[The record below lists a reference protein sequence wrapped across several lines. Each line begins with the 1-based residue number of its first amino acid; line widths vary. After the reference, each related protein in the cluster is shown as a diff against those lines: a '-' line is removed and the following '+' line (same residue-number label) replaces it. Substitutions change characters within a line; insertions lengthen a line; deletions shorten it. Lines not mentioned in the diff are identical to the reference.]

1 MRKVKSRLALLL
13 AVIMIAG
20 SLQLPVFAVR
30 RSRAG
35 IPSGASAE
43 AGVEDPGQVT
53 ETELLDLVPDSA
65 GTGGTEPQDP
75 VDTTW
80 TVIFDANGGTFPGG
94 ETQISLDVE
103 KGLAVQF
110 NSEPLTTADRY
121 FAGWKTQDGT
131 LINDAYSFVP
141 ENDITL
147 YAFWKDKKKV
157 ENISLNHHE
166 LTMSVG
172 KTAALS
178 ATVLP
183 EDAYDRSFTWKSGN
197 PGVAAVNNNGKVTA
211 AAKGTAV
218 IKAAANDGSGVFA
231 ECKITVRQPVTSL
244 TLNKTA
250 LTLNVGK
257 TSTLSATAGPSDADN
272 KTVKWTTSDSSVAT
286 VSSAGEVKG
295 VKRGTATITA
305 TAADGSGKKAT
316 CTVTVKQFVTSLKLN
331 KTALTLQKEKTS
343 KLTATVGPS
352 DANNKAVKWTTS
364 NSAVA
369 TVSSTGEVKGIKKG
383 TATITATA
391 ADGSGKKA
399 TCTVTVVNKIVTRVT
414 LNITILPLQPNKTS
428 KLTAT
433 VGPSDADSK
442 AVKWKSSNT
451 KVATVGSTGKVTA
464 IGKGT
469 ATITA
474 TAADGSGENATCK
487 VTVVTPKR
495 SVSSVT
501 LNKSSLT
508 LQVGK
513 TQILKV
519 TVKPT
524 NADIKDVIWTS
535 SDTKVA
541 TVDSKG
547 KVKAI
552 GKGTAT
558 ITATAADGSGKNA
571 ACKVTVLKK
580 IVTGVTI
587 KSKAKAVKVKQ
598 TLTLTAT
605 VKPTNADITGVTW
618 KSSNTKV
625 ATVDSNGKVRGI
637 KKGTVTITATA
648 KDGSG
653 KKATMKVTVK

>member
-30 RSRAG
+30 RSGAG

-244 TLNKTA
+244 TLNKTS
-250 LTLNVGK
+250 LTVNKGA
-257 TSTLSATAGPSDADN
+257 TSTLSATAGPSDANN

-316 CTVTVKQFVTSLKLN
+316 CSVTVKQPVTSVTLN
-331 KTALTLQKEKTS
+331 KTALTLNNGKTAT
-343 KLTATVGPS
+343 LTATVGPS
-352 DANNKAVKWTTS
+352 NANNKTVKWTTS

-369 TVSSTGEVKGIKKG
+369 TVSSTGVVKGLKRG

-399 TCTVTVVNKIVTRVT
+399 ACKVTVTKLVTSLT
-414 LNITILPLQPNKTS
+414 LNKTVLPLQPKKTE

-433 VGPSDADSK
+433 VSPSDADNK
-442 AVKWKSSNT
+442 TVKWTTSSSA
-451 KVATVGSTGKVTA
+451 VATVNSNGKVTA
-464 IGKGT
+464 KGKGT
-469 ATITA
+469 AIIKA
-474 TAADGSGENATCK
+474 TAADGSGENATCT
-487 VTVVTPKR
+487 VTVVTPKK

-501 LNKSSLT
+501 LKKTSLT
-508 LQVGK
+508 MQVGK
-513 TQILKV
+513 TEILKV

-524 NADIKDVIWTS
+524 NAVIKNVIWTS
-535 SDTKVA
+535 SNTKVA

-571 ACKVTVLKK
+571 ACKVTVVKK

-587 KSKAKAVKVKQ
+587 KCKANTVKVKK

-605 VKPTNADITGVTW
+605 VQPTNADIKDVTW

-625 ATVDSNGKVRGI
+625 ATVDSNGKVCGI

-653 KKATMKVTVK
+653 KKDTMKVTVK

>member
-30 RSRAG
+30 RSGAG

-244 TLNKTA
+244 TLNKTS
-250 LTLNVGK
+250 LTVNKGA
-257 TSTLSATAGPSDADN
+257 TSTLSATAGPSDANN

-316 CTVTVKQFVTSLKLN
+316 CSVTVKQPVTSLTLN
-331 KTALTLQKEKTS
+331 KTALTLNNGKTAT
-343 KLTATVGPS
+343 LTATVGPS
-352 DANNKAVKWTTS
+352 NANNKTVKWTTS

-369 TVSSTGEVKGIKKG
+369 TVSSTGVVKGLKRG

-399 TCTVTVVNKIVTRVT
+399 ACKVTVTKLVTSLT
-414 LNITILPLQPNKTS
+414 LNKTVLPLQPKKTE

-433 VGPSDADSK
+433 VSPSDADNK
-442 AVKWKSSNT
+442 TVKWTTSSSA
-451 KVATVGSTGKVTA
+451 VATVNSNGKVTA
-464 IGKGT
+464 KGKGT
-469 ATITA
+469 AIIKA
-474 TAADGSGENATCK
+474 TAADGSGENATCT
-487 VTVVTPKR
+487 VTVVTPKK

-501 LNKSSLT
+501 LKKTSLT
-508 LQVGK
+508 MQVGK
-513 TQILKV
+513 TEILKV

-524 NADIKDVIWTS
+524 NAVIKNVIWTS
-535 SDTKVA
+535 SNTKVA

-571 ACKVTVLKK
+571 ACKVTVVKK

-587 KSKAKAVKVKQ
+587 KCKANTVKVKK

-605 VKPTNADITGVTW
+605 VQPTNADIKDVTW

-625 ATVDSNGKVRGI
+625 ATVDSNGKVCGI

-653 KKATMKVTVK
+653 KKDTMKVTVK

>member
-30 RSRAG
+30 RSGAG

-244 TLNKTA
+244 TLNKTS
-250 LTLNVGK
+250 LTVNKGA
-257 TSTLSATAGPSDADN
+257 TSTLSATAGPSDANN

-316 CTVTVKQFVTSLKLN
+316 CSVTVKQLVTSLTLN
-331 KTALTLQKEKTS
+331 KTALTLNNGKTAT
-343 KLTATVGPS
+343 LTATVGPS
-352 DANNKAVKWTTS
+352 NANNKTVKWTTS

-369 TVSSTGEVKGIKKG
+369 TVSSTGVVKGLKRG

-399 TCTVTVVNKIVTRVT
+399 ACKVTVTKLVTSLT
-414 LNITILPLQPNKTS
+414 LNKTVLPLQPKKTE

-433 VGPSDADSK
+433 VSPSDADNK
-442 AVKWKSSNT
+442 TVKWTTSSSA
-451 KVATVGSTGKVTA
+451 VATVNSNGKVTA
-464 IGKGT
+464 KGKGT
-469 ATITA
+469 AIIKA
-474 TAADGSGENATCK
+474 TAADGSGENATCT
-487 VTVVTPKR
+487 VTVVTPKK

-501 LNKSSLT
+501 LKKTSLT
-508 LQVGK
+508 MQVGK
-513 TQILKV
+513 TEILKV
-519 TVKPT
+519 TVKPK
-524 NADIKDVIWTS
+524 NADIRNVIWTS
-535 SDTKVA
+535 SNTKVA

-571 ACKVTVLKK
+571 ACKVTVVKK

-587 KSKAKAVKVKQ
+587 KCKANTVKVKK

-605 VKPTNADITGVTW
+605 VKPTNADINGVTW

-625 ATVDSNGKVRGI
+625 ATVDSNGKVCGI

-653 KKATMKVTVK
+653 KKDTMKVTVK

>member
-30 RSRAG
+30 RSGAG

-244 TLNKTA
+244 TLNKTS
-250 LTLNVGK
+250 LTVNKGA
-257 TSTLSATAGPSDADN
+257 TSTLSATAGPSDANN

-316 CTVTVKQFVTSLKLN
+316 CSVTVKQPVTSLTLN
-331 KTALTLQKEKTS
+331 KTALTLNNGKTAT
-343 KLTATVGPS
+343 LTATVGPS
-352 DANNKAVKWTTS
+352 NANNKTVKWTTS

-369 TVSSTGEVKGIKKG
+369 TVSSTGVVKGLKRG

-399 TCTVTVVNKIVTRVT
+399 ACKVTVTKLVTSLT
-414 LNITILPLQPNKTS
+414 LNKTVLPLQPKKTE

-433 VGPSDADSK
+433 VSPSDADNK
-442 AVKWKSSNT
+442 TVKWTTSNSA
-451 KVATVGSTGKVTA
+451 VATVNSNGKVTA
-464 IGKGT
+464 KGKGT
-469 ATITA
+469 AIIKA
-474 TAADGSGENATCK
+474 TAADGSGENATCT
-487 VTVVTPKR
+487 VTVVTPKK

-501 LNKSSLT
+501 LNKRSLT
-508 LQVGK
+508 MQVGK
-513 TQILKV
+513 TQTLSV

-524 NADIKDVIWTS
+524 NADIRNVIWTS
-535 SDTKVA
+535 SNTKVA

-571 ACKVTVLKK
+571 ACKVTVVKK

-587 KSKAKAVKVKQ
+587 TGKANTVNVKK
-598 TLTLTAT
+598 TLTLRAT
-605 VKPTNADITGVTW
+605 VKPTNADINGVTW

-625 ATVDSNGKVRGI
+625 ATVDSNGKVCGI

-653 KKATMKVTVK
+653 KKDTMKVTVK

>member
-30 RSRAG
+30 RSGAG

-244 TLNKTA
+244 TLNKTS
-250 LTLNVGK
+250 LTVNKGA
-257 TSTLSATAGPSDADN
+257 TSTLSATAGPSDANN

-286 VSSAGEVKG
+286 VSSTGVVKG
-295 VKRGTATITA
+295 LKRGTATITA
-305 TAADGSGKKAT
+305 TAADGSGKKAA
-316 CTVTVKQFVTSLKLN
+316 CKVTVTKLVTSLTLN
-331 KTALTLQKEKTS
+331 KTVLPLQPKKTET
-343 KLTATVGPS
+343 LTATVSPS
-352 DANNKAVKWTTS
+352 DADNKTVKWTTS

-369 TVSSTGEVKGIKKG
+369 TV
-383 TATITATA
+383 
-391 ADGSGKKA
+391 
-399 TCTVTVVNKIVTRVT
+399 N
-414 LNITILPLQPNKTS
+414 
-428 KLTAT
+428 
-433 VGPSDADSK
+433 
-442 AVKWKSSNT
+442 SN
-451 KVATVGSTGKVTA
+451 GKVTA
-464 IGKGT
+464 KGKGT
-469 ATITA
+469 AIIKA
-474 TAADGSGENATCK
+474 TAADGSGENATCT
-487 VTVVTPKR
+487 VTVVTPKK

-501 LNKSSLT
+501 LNKRSLT
-508 LQVGK
+508 MQVGK
-513 TQILKV
+513 TQTLSV

-524 NADIKDVIWTS
+524 NADIRNVIWTS
-535 SDTKVA
+535 SNTKVA

-571 ACKVTVLKK
+571 ACKVTVVKK

-587 KSKAKAVKVKQ
+587 KCKANTVKVKK

-605 VKPTNADITGVTW
+605 VQPTNADIKDVTW

-625 ATVDSNGKVRGI
+625 ATVDSNGKVCGI

>member
-30 RSRAG
+30 RSGAG

-244 TLNKTA
+244 TLNKTS
-250 LTLNVGK
+250 LTVNKGA
-257 TSTLSATAGPSDADN
+257 TSTLSATAGPSDANN

-316 CTVTVKQFVTSLKLN
+316 CSVTVKQPVTSLTLN
-331 KTALTLQKEKTS
+331 KTALTLNNGKTAT
-343 KLTATVGPS
+343 LTATVGPS
-352 DANNKAVKWTTS
+352 NANNKTVKWTTS

-369 TVSSTGEVKGIKKG
+369 TVSSTGVVKGLKRG

-399 TCTVTVVNKIVTRVT
+399 ACKVTVTKLVTSLT
-414 LNITILPLQPNKTS
+414 LNKTVLPLQPKKTE

-433 VGPSDADSK
+433 VSPSDADNK
-442 AVKWKSSNT
+442 TVKWTTSNSA
-451 KVATVGSTGKVTA
+451 VATVNSNGKVTA
-464 IGKGT
+464 KGKGT
-469 ATITA
+469 AIIKA
-474 TAADGSGENATCK
+474 TAADGSGENATCT
-487 VTVVTPKR
+487 VTVVTPKK

-501 LNKSSLT
+501 LKKTSLT
-508 LQVGK
+508 MQVGK
-513 TQILKV
+513 TQTLSV

-524 NADIKDVIWTS
+524 NADIRNVIWTS
-535 SDTKVA
+535 SNTKVA

-571 ACKVTVLKK
+571 ACKVTVVKK

-587 KSKAKAVKVKQ
+587 KCKANTVKVKK

-605 VKPTNADITGVTW
+605 VKPTNADIKDVTW

-625 ATVDSNGKVRGI
+625 ATVDSNGKVCGI

-653 KKATMKVTVK
+653 KKDTMKVTVK

>member
-30 RSRAG
+30 RSGAG

-244 TLNKTA
+244 TLNKTS
-250 LTLNVGK
+250 LTVNKGA
-257 TSTLSATAGPSDADN
+257 TSTLSATAGPSDANN

-316 CTVTVKQFVTSLKLN
+316 CSVTVKQPVTSLTLN
-331 KTALTLQKEKTS
+331 KTALTLNNGKTAT
-343 KLTATVGPS
+343 LTATVGPS
-352 DANNKAVKWTTS
+352 NANNKTVKWTTS

-369 TVSSTGEVKGIKKG
+369 TVSSTGVVKGLKRG

-399 TCTVTVVNKIVTRVT
+399 ACKVTVTKLVTSLT
-414 LNITILPLQPNKTS
+414 LNKTVLPLQPKKTE

-433 VGPSDADSK
+433 VSPSDADNK
-442 AVKWKSSNT
+442 TVKWTTSNSA
-451 KVATVGSTGKVTA
+451 VATVNSNGKVTA
-464 IGKGT
+464 KGKGT
-469 ATITA
+469 AIIKA
-474 TAADGSGENATCK
+474 TAADGSGENATCT
-487 VTVVTPKR
+487 VTVVTPKK

-501 LNKSSLT
+501 LKKTSLT
-508 LQVGK
+508 MQVGK
-513 TQILKV
+513 TQTLSV

-524 NADIKDVIWTS
+524 NADIRNVIWTS
-535 SDTKVA
+535 SNTKVA

-571 ACKVTVLKK
+571 ACKVTVVKK

-587 KSKAKAVKVKQ
+587 KCKANTVKVKK

-605 VKPTNADITGVTW
+605 VQPTNADIKDVTW

-625 ATVDSNGKVRGI
+625 ATVDSNGKVCGI

>member
-30 RSRAG
+30 RSGAG

-244 TLNKTA
+244 TLNKTS
-250 LTLNVGK
+250 LTVNKGA
-257 TSTLSATAGPSDADN
+257 TSTLSATAGPSDANN

-316 CTVTVKQFVTSLKLN
+316 CSVTVKQPVTSLTLN
-331 KTALTLQKEKTS
+331 KTALTLNNGKTAT
-343 KLTATVGPS
+343 LTATVGPS
-352 DANNKAVKWTTS
+352 NANNKTVKWTTS

-369 TVSSTGEVKGIKKG
+369 TVSSTGVVKGLKRG

-399 TCTVTVVNKIVTRVT
+399 ACTVTVTKLVTSLT
-414 LNITILPLQPNKTS
+414 LNKTVLPLQPKKTE

-433 VGPSDADSK
+433 VSPSDADNK
-442 AVKWKSSNT
+442 TVKWTTSNSA
-451 KVATVGSTGKVTA
+451 VATVNSNGKVTA
-464 IGKGT
+464 KGKGT
-469 ATITA
+469 AIIKA
-474 TAADGSGENATCK
+474 TAADGSGENATCT
-487 VTVVTPKR
+487 VTVVTPKK

-501 LNKSSLT
+501 LNKRSLT
-508 LQVGK
+508 MQVGK
-513 TQILKV
+513 TQTLSV

-524 NADIKDVIWTS
+524 NADIRNVIWTS
-535 SDTKVA
+535 SNTKVA

-571 ACKVTVLKK
+571 ACKVTVVKK

-587 KSKAKAVKVKQ
+587 KCKANTVKVKK

-605 VKPTNADITGVTW
+605 VKPTNADINGVTW

>member
-30 RSRAG
+30 RSGAG

-244 TLNKTA
+244 TLNKTS
-250 LTLNVGK
+250 LTVNKGA
-257 TSTLSATAGPSDADN
+257 TSTLSATAGPSDANN

-316 CTVTVKQFVTSLKLN
+316 CSVTVKQPVTSLTLN
-331 KTALTLQKEKTS
+331 KTALTLNNGKTAT
-343 KLTATVGPS
+343 LTATVGPS
-352 DANNKAVKWTTS
+352 NANNKTVKWTTS

-369 TVSSTGEVKGIKKG
+369 TVSSTGVVKGLKRG

-399 TCTVTVVNKIVTRVT
+399 ACKVTVTKLVTSLT
-414 LNITILPLQPNKTS
+414 LNKTVLPLQPKKTE

-433 VGPSDADSK
+433 VSPSDADNK
-442 AVKWKSSNT
+442 TVKWTTSNSA
-451 KVATVGSTGKVTA
+451 VATVNSNGKVTA
-464 IGKGT
+464 KGKGT
-469 ATITA
+469 AIIKA
-474 TAADGSGENATCK
+474 TAADGSGENATCT
-487 VTVVTPKR
+487 VTVVTPKK

-501 LNKSSLT
+501 LKKTSLT
-508 LQVGK
+508 MQVGK
-513 TQILKV
+513 TEILKV

-524 NADIKDVIWTS
+524 NAVIKNVVWTS
-535 SDTKVA
+535 SNTKVA

-571 ACKVTVLKK
+571 ACKVTVVKK

-587 KSKAKAVKVKQ
+587 KCKANTVKVKK

-605 VKPTNADITGVTW
+605 VQPTNADIKDVTW

-625 ATVDSNGKVRGI
+625 ATVDSNGKVCGI

-653 KKATMKVTVK
+653 KKDTMKVTVK

>member
-30 RSRAG
+30 RSGAG

-183 EDAYDRSFTWKSGN
+183 EDAYDRSFTWKSSN

-244 TLNKTA
+244 TLNKTS
-250 LTLNVGK
+250 LTVNKGA
-257 TSTLSATAGPSDADN
+257 TSTLSATAGPSDANN

-316 CTVTVKQFVTSLKLN
+316 CSVTVKQPVTSLTLN
-331 KTALTLQKEKTS
+331 KTALTLNNGKTAT
-343 KLTATVGPS
+343 LTATVGPS
-352 DANNKAVKWTTS
+352 NANNKTVKWTTS

-369 TVSSTGEVKGIKKG
+369 TVSSTGVVKGLKRG

-399 TCTVTVVNKIVTRVT
+399 ACKVTVTKLVTSLT
-414 LNITILPLQPNKTS
+414 LNKTVLPLQPKKTE

-433 VGPSDADSK
+433 VSPSDADNK
-442 AVKWKSSNT
+442 TVKWTTSNSA
-451 KVATVGSTGKVTA
+451 VATVNSNGKVTA
-464 IGKGT
+464 KGKGT
-469 ATITA
+469 AIIKA
-474 TAADGSGENATCK
+474 TAADGSGENATCT
-487 VTVVTPKR
+487 VTVVTPKK

-501 LNKSSLT
+501 LKKTSLT
-508 LQVGK
+508 MQVGK
-513 TQILKV
+513 TQTLSV

-524 NADIKDVIWTS
+524 NADIRNVIWTS
-535 SDTKVA
+535 SNTKVA

-571 ACKVTVLKK
+571 ACKVTVVKK

-587 KSKAKAVKVKQ
+587 KCKANTIKKKK

-605 VKPTNADITGVTW
+605 VQPTNADIKDVTW

-625 ATVDSNGKVRGI
+625 ATVDSNGKVCGI

-653 KKATMKVTVK
+653 KKDTMKVTVK

>member
-30 RSRAG
+30 RSGAG

-244 TLNKTA
+244 TLNKTS
-250 LTLNVGK
+250 LTVNKGA
-257 TSTLSATAGPSDADN
+257 TSTLSATAGPSDANN

-316 CTVTVKQFVTSLKLN
+316 CSVTVKQPVTSVTLN
-331 KTALTLQKEKTS
+331 KTALTLNNGKTAT
-343 KLTATVGPS
+343 LTATVGPS
-352 DANNKAVKWTTS
+352 NANNKTVKWTTS

-369 TVSSTGEVKGIKKG
+369 TVSSTGVVKGIKRG
-383 TATITATA
+383 TVTITATA

-399 TCTVTVVNKIVTRVT
+399 ACTVTVTKLVTSLT
-414 LNITILPLQPNKTS
+414 LNKTVLPLQPKKTE

-433 VGPSDADSK
+433 VSPSDADNK
-442 AVKWKSSNT
+442 TVKWTTSNSA
-451 KVATVGSTGKVTA
+451 VATVNSNGKVTA
-464 IGKGT
+464 KGKGT
-469 ATITA
+469 AIIKA

-501 LNKSSLT
+501 LNKRSLT
-508 LQVGK
+508 MQVGK
-513 TQILKV
+513 TQTLSV

-524 NADIKDVIWTS
+524 NADIRNVIWTS
-535 SDTKVA
+535 SNTKVA

-571 ACKVTVLKK
+571 ACKVTVVKK

-587 KSKAKAVKVKQ
+587 KCKANTVKVKK

-605 VKPTNADITGVTW
+605 VRPTNADINGVTW

-625 ATVDSNGKVRGI
+625 ATVDSNGKVCGI

-653 KKATMKVTVK
+653 KKDTMKVTVK

>member
-30 RSRAG
+30 RSGAG

-244 TLNKTA
+244 TLNKTS
-250 LTLNVGK
+250 LTVNKGA
-257 TSTLSATAGPSDADN
+257 TSTLSATAGPSDANN

-316 CTVTVKQFVTSLKLN
+316 CSVTVKQPVTSLTLN
-331 KTALTLQKEKTS
+331 KTALTLNNGKTAT
-343 KLTATVGPS
+343 LTATVGPS
-352 DANNKAVKWTTS
+352 NEMDDKQQCSCDRLLNRCGQRPQERYSDDHSHRCGRKRKESCLQSDCHKAGDKPDAEQNGFAA
-364 NSAVA
+364 SAQEDRE
-369 TVSSTGEVKGIKKG
+369 T
-383 TATITATA
+383 
-391 ADGSGKKA
+391 
-399 TCTVTVVNKIVTRVT
+399 
-414 LNITILPLQPNKTS
+414 
-428 KLTAT
+428 
-433 VGPSDADSK
+433 DSHRQ
-442 AVKWKSSNT
+442 SFRRRQQ
-451 KVATVGSTGKVTA
+451 
-464 IGKGT
+464 
-469 ATITA
+469 
-474 TAADGSGENATCK
+474 DCEM
-487 VTVVTPKR
+487 
-495 SVSSVT
+495 
-501 LNKSSLT
+501 
-508 LQVGK
+508 
-513 TQILKV
+513 
-519 TVKPT
+519 
-524 NADIKDVIWTS
+524 DD
-535 SDTKVA
+535 
-541 TVDSKG
+541 
-547 KVKAI
+547 
-552 GKGTAT
+552 
-558 ITATAADGSGKNA
+558 
-571 ACKVTVLKK
+571 
-580 IVTGVTI
+580 
-587 KSKAKAVKVKQ
+587 KQ
-598 TLTLTAT
+598 QRCR
-605 VKPTNADITGVTW
+605 N
-618 KSSNTKV
+618 
-625 ATVDSNGKVRGI
+625 RQF
-637 KKGTVTITATA
+637 
-648 KDGSG
+648 
-653 KKATMKVTVK
+653 

>member
-30 RSRAG
+30 RSGAG

-244 TLNKTA
+244 TLNKTS
-250 LTLNVGK
+250 LTVNRG
-257 TSTLSATAGPSDADN
+257 ATATLTATVGPSNADN
-272 KTVKWTTSDSSVAT
+272 KKVKWTTSDSSVAT

-316 CTVTVKQFVTSLKLN
+316 CSVTVKQPVTSVTLN
-331 KTALTLQKEKTS
+331 KTALTLNNGKTAT
-343 KLTATVGPS
+343 LTATVGPS
-352 DANNKAVKWTTS
+352 NANNKTVKWTTS

-369 TVSSTGEVKGIKKG
+369 TVSSTGVVKGLKRG

-399 TCTVTVVNKIVTRVT
+399 ACKVTVTKLVTSLT
-414 LNITILPLQPNKTS
+414 LNKTVLPLQPKKTE

-433 VGPSDADSK
+433 VSPSDADNK
-442 AVKWKSSNT
+442 TVKWTTSNSA
-451 KVATVGSTGKVTA
+451 VATVNSNGKVTA
-464 IGKGT
+464 KGKGT
-469 ATITA
+469 AIIKA
-474 TAADGSGENATCK
+474 TAADGSGENATCT
-487 VTVVTPKR
+487 VTVVTPKK

-501 LNKSSLT
+501 LKKTSLT
-508 LQVGK
+508 MQVGK
-513 TQILKV
+513 TQTLSV

-524 NADIKDVIWTS
+524 NADIRNVIWTS
-535 SDTKVA
+535 SNTKVA

-571 ACKVTVLKK
+571 ACKVTVVKK

-587 KSKAKAVKVKQ
+587 KCKANTVKVKK

-605 VKPTNADITGVTW
+605 VQPTNADIKDVTW

-625 ATVDSNGKVRGI
+625 ATVDSNGKVCGI

-653 KKATMKVTVK
+653 KKDTMKVTVK

>member
-30 RSRAG
+30 RSGAG

-244 TLNKTA
+244 TLNKTS
-250 LTLNVGK
+250 LTVNKGA
-257 TSTLSATAGPSDADN
+257 TSTLSATAGPSDANN

-316 CTVTVKQFVTSLKLN
+316 CSVTVKQPVTSLTLN
-331 KTALTLQKEKTS
+331 KTALTLNNGKTAT
-343 KLTATVGPS
+343 LTATVGPS
-352 DANNKAVKWTTS
+352 NANNKTVKWTTS

-369 TVSSTGEVKGIKKG
+369 TVSSTGVVKGLKRG

-399 TCTVTVVNKIVTRVT
+399 ACKVTVTKLVTSLT
-414 LNITILPLQPNKTS
+414 LNKTVLPLQPKKTE

-433 VGPSDADSK
+433 VSPSDADNK
-442 AVKWKSSNT
+442 TVKWTTSNSA
-451 KVATVGSTGKVTA
+451 VATVNSNGKVTA
-464 IGKGT
+464 KGKGT
-469 ATITA
+469 AIIKA
-474 TAADGSGENATCK
+474 TAADGSGKNAACT
-487 VTVVTPKR
+487 VTVVTPKK

-501 LNKSSLT
+501 LNKRSLT
-508 LQVGK
+508 MQVGK
-513 TQILKV
+513 TQTLSV

-524 NADIKDVIWTS
+524 NADIRNVIWTS
-535 SDTKVA
+535 SNTKVA
-541 TVDSKG
+541 TVDSHG
-547 KVKAI
+547 KVRGIK
-552 GKGTAT
+552 KGTVT

-571 ACKVTVLKK
+571 ACKVTVVKK

-587 KSKAKAVKVKQ
+587 KCKANTVKVKK

-605 VKPTNADITGVTW
+605 VQPTNADIKDVTW

-625 ATVDSNGKVRGI
+625 ATVDSNGKVCGI

-653 KKATMKVTVK
+653 KKDTMKVTVK

>member
-30 RSRAG
+30 RSGAG

-141 ENDITL
+141 ENNITL

-231 ECKITVRQPVTSL
+231 ECKITVKQPVTSL

-257 TSTLSATAGPSDADN
+257 TSTLSATAGPSDANN

-316 CTVTVKQFVTSLKLN
+316 CSVTVKQPVTSLTLN
-331 KTALTLQKEKTS
+331 KTALTLNNGKTAT
-343 KLTATVGPS
+343 LTATVGPS
-352 DANNKAVKWTTS
+352 NANNKTVKWTTS

-369 TVSSTGEVKGIKKG
+369 TVSSTGVVKGLKRG

-399 TCTVTVVNKIVTRVT
+399 ACKVTVTKLVTSLT
-414 LNITILPLQPNKTS
+414 LNKTVLPLQPKKTE

-433 VGPSDADSK
+433 VSPSDADNK
-442 AVKWKSSNT
+442 TVKWTTSNSA
-451 KVATVGSTGKVTA
+451 VATVNSNGKVTA
-464 IGKGT
+464 KGKGT
-469 ATITA
+469 AIIKA
-474 TAADGSGENATCK
+474 TAADGSGENATCT
-487 VTVVTPKR
+487 VTVVTPKK

-501 LNKSSLT
+501 LKKTSLT
-508 LQVGK
+508 MQVGK
-513 TQILKV
+513 TQTLSV

-524 NADIKDVIWTS
+524 NADIRNVIWTS
-535 SDTKVA
+535 SNTKVA

-571 ACKVTVLKK
+571 ACKVTVVKK

-587 KSKAKAVKVKQ
+587 KCKANTVKVKK

-605 VKPTNADITGVTW
+605 VQPTNADIKDVTW

-625 ATVDSNGKVRGI
+625 ATVDSNGKVCGI

-653 KKATMKVTVK
+653 KKDTMKVTVK

>member
-30 RSRAG
+30 RSGAG

-244 TLNKTA
+244 TLKMDDQRQFSCDR
-250 LTLNVGK
+250 L
-257 TSTLSATAGPSDADN
+257 LSGRGQGCQERYGDDHGHSRGREWKESHLQCDRQAAGDKPDA
-272 KTVKWTTSDSSVAT
+272 
-286 VSSAGEVKG
+286 EQ
-295 VKRGTATITA
+295 
-305 TAADGSGKKAT
+305 DG
-316 CTVTVKQFVTSLKLN
+316 F
-331 KTALTLQKEKTS
+331 
-343 KLTATVGPS
+343 
-352 DANNKAVKWTTS
+352 DA
-364 NSAVA
+364 
-369 TVSSTGEVKGIKKG
+369 
-383 TATITATA
+383 
-391 ADGSGKKA
+391 
-399 TCTVTVVNKIVTRVT
+399 
-414 LNITILPLQPNKTS
+414 Q
-428 KLTAT
+428 
-433 VGPSDADSK
+433 
-442 AVKWKSSNT
+442 
-451 KVATVGSTGKVTA
+451 
-464 IGKGT
+464 
-469 ATITA
+469 
-474 TAADGSGENATCK
+474 
-487 VTVVTPKR
+487 
-495 SVSSVT
+495 
-501 LNKSSLT
+501 
-508 LQVGK
+508 
-513 TQILKV
+513 
-519 TVKPT
+519 
-524 NADIKDVIWTS
+524 
-535 SDTKVA
+535 
-541 TVDSKG
+541 
-547 KVKAI
+547 
-552 GKGTAT
+552 
-558 ITATAADGSGKNA
+558 
-571 ACKVTVLKK
+571 
-580 IVTGVTI
+580 
-587 KSKAKAVKVKQ
+587 
-598 TLTLTAT
+598 
-605 VKPTNADITGVTW
+605 
-618 KSSNTKV
+618 
-625 ATVDSNGKVRGI
+625 
-637 KKGTVTITATA
+637 
-648 KDGSG
+648 
-653 KKATMKVTVK
+653 

>member
-30 RSRAG
+30 RSGAG

-244 TLNKTA
+244 TLNKTS
-250 LTLNVGK
+250 LTVNKGA
-257 TSTLSATAGPSDADN
+257 TSTLSATAGPSDANN

-316 CTVTVKQFVTSLKLN
+316 CSVTVKQPVTSLTLN
-331 KTALTLQKEKTS
+331 KTALTLNNGKTAT
-343 KLTATVGPS
+343 LTATVGPS
-352 DANNKAVKWTTS
+352 NANNKTVKWTTS

-369 TVSSTGEVKGIKKG
+369 TVSSTGVVKGLKRG

-399 TCTVTVVNKIVTRVT
+399 ACKVTVTKLVTSLT
-414 LNITILPLQPNKTS
+414 LNKTVLPLQPKKTE

-433 VGPSDADSK
+433 VSPSDADNK
-442 AVKWKSSNT
+442 TVKWTTSNSA
-451 KVATVGSTGKVTA
+451 VATVNSNGKVTA
-464 IGKGT
+464 KGKGT
-469 ATITA
+469 AIIKA
-474 TAADGSGENATCK
+474 TAADGSGENATCT
-487 VTVVTPKR
+487 VTVVTPKK

-501 LNKSSLT
+501 LKKTSLT
-508 LQVGK
+508 MQVGK
-513 TQILKV
+513 TQTLSV

-524 NADIKDVIWTS
+524 NADIRNVIWTS
-535 SDTKVA
+535 SNTKVA

-571 ACKVTVLKK
+571 ACKVTVVKK

-587 KSKAKAVKVKQ
+587 KCKANTVKVKK

-605 VKPTNADITGVTW
+605 VKPTNADINGVTW

-625 ATVDSNGKVRGI
+625 ATVDSNGKVCGI

-653 KKATMKVTVK
+653 KKDTMKVTVK

>member
-30 RSRAG
+30 RSGAG

-244 TLNKTA
+244 TLNKTS
-250 LTLNVGK
+250 LTVNKGA
-257 TSTLSATAGPSDADN
+257 TSTLSATAGPSDANN

-316 CTVTVKQFVTSLKLN
+316 CSVTVKQPVTSLTLN
-331 KTALTLQKEKTS
+331 KTALTLNNGKTAT
-343 KLTATVGPS
+343 LTATVGPS
-352 DANNKAVKWTTS
+352 NANNKTVKWTTS

-369 TVSSTGEVKGIKKG
+369 TVSSTGVVKGLKRG

-399 TCTVTVVNKIVTRVT
+399 ACKVTVTKLVTSLT
-414 LNITILPLQPNKTS
+414 LNKTVLPLQPKKTE

-433 VGPSDADSK
+433 VSPSDADNK
-442 AVKWKSSNT
+442 TVKWTTSNSA
-451 KVATVGSTGKVTA
+451 VATVNSNGKVTA
-464 IGKGT
+464 KGKGT
-469 ATITA
+469 AIIKA
-474 TAADGSGENATCK
+474 TAADGSGENATCT
-487 VTVVTPKR
+487 VTVVTPKK

-501 LNKSSLT
+501 LKKTSLT
-508 LQVGK
+508 MQVGK
-513 TQILKV
+513 TEILKV

-524 NADIKDVIWTS
+524 NADIRNVIWTS
-535 SDTKVA
+535 SNTKVA

-571 ACKVTVLKK
+571 ACKVTVVKK

-587 KSKAKAVKVKQ
+587 KCKANTVKVKK

-605 VKPTNADITGVTW
+605 VQPTNADIKDVTW

-625 ATVDSNGKVRGI
+625 ATVDSNGKVCGI

-653 KKATMKVTVK
+653 KKDTMKVTVK

>member
-30 RSRAG
+30 RSGAG

-244 TLNKTA
+244 TLNKTS
-250 LTLNVGK
+250 LTVNKGA
-257 TSTLSATAGPSDADN
+257 TSTLSATAGPSDANN

-316 CTVTVKQFVTSLKLN
+316 CSVTVKQPVTSLTMN
-331 KTALTLQKEKTS
+331 KTALTLNNGKTAT
-343 KLTATVGPS
+343 LTATVGPS
-352 DANNKAVKWTTS
+352 NANNKTVKWTTS

-369 TVSSTGEVKGIKKG
+369 TVSSTGVVKGIKRG

-399 TCTVTVVNKIVTRVT
+399 ACKVTVTKLVTSLT
-414 LNITILPLQPNKTS
+414 LNKTVLPLQPKKTE

-433 VGPSDADSK
+433 VSPSDADNK
-442 AVKWKSSNT
+442 TVKWTTSNSA
-451 KVATVGSTGKVTA
+451 VATVNSNGKVTA
-464 IGKGT
+464 KGKGT
-469 ATITA
+469 AIIKA
-474 TAADGSGENATCK
+474 TAADGSGENATCT
-487 VTVVTPKR
+487 VTVVTPKK

-501 LNKSSLT
+501 LKKTSLT
-508 LQVGK
+508 MQVGK
-513 TQILKV
+513 TEILKV

-524 NADIKDVIWTS
+524 NADIRNVIWTS
-535 SDTKVA
+535 SNTKVA

-571 ACKVTVLKK
+571 ACKVTVVKK

-587 KSKAKAVKVKQ
+587 KCKANTVKVKK

-605 VKPTNADITGVTW
+605 VQPTNADIKDVTW

-653 KKATMKVTVK
+653 KKDTMKVTVK

>member
-30 RSRAG
+30 RSGAG

-244 TLNKTA
+244 TLNKTS
-250 LTLNVGK
+250 LTVNKGA
-257 TSTLSATAGPSDADN
+257 TSTLSATAGPSDANN

-316 CTVTVKQFVTSLKLN
+316 CSVTVKQPVTSLTLN
-331 KTALTLQKEKTS
+331 KTALTLNNGKTAT
-343 KLTATVGPS
+343 LTATVGPS
-352 DANNKAVKWTTS
+352 NANNKTVKWTTS

-369 TVSSTGEVKGIKKG
+369 TVSSTGVVKGIKRG
-383 TATITATA
+383 TVTITATA

-399 TCTVTVVNKIVTRVT
+399 ACKVTVTKLVTSLT
-414 LNITILPLQPNKTS
+414 LNKTVLPLQPKKTE

-433 VGPSDADSK
+433 VSPSDADNK
-442 AVKWKSSNT
+442 TVKWTTSNSA
-451 KVATVGSTGKVTA
+451 VATVNSNGKVTA
-464 IGKGT
+464 KGKGT
-469 ATITA
+469 AIIKA
-474 TAADGSGENATCK
+474 TAADGSGENATCT
-487 VTVVTPKR
+487 VTVVTPKK

-501 LNKSSLT
+501 LNKRSLT
-508 LQVGK
+508 MQVGK
-513 TQILKV
+513 TQTLSV

-524 NADIKDVIWTS
+524 NADIRNVIWTS
-535 SDTKVA
+535 SNTKVA

-571 ACKVTVLKK
+571 ACKVTVVKK

-587 KSKAKAVKVKQ
+587 KCKANTVKVKK

-605 VKPTNADITGVTW
+605 VKPTNADINGVTW

-625 ATVDSNGKVRGI
+625 ATVDSNGKVCGI

>member
-30 RSRAG
+30 RSGAG

-244 TLNKTA
+244 TLNKTS
-250 LTLNVGK
+250 LTVNKGA
-257 TSTLSATAGPSDADN
+257 TSTLSATAGPSDANN

-316 CTVTVKQFVTSLKLN
+316 CSVTVKQPVTSLTLN
-331 KTALTLQKEKTS
+331 KTALTLNNGKTAT
-343 KLTATVGPS
+343 LTATVGPS
-352 DANNKAVKWTTS
+352 NANNKTVKWTTS

-369 TVSSTGEVKGIKKG
+369 TVSSTGVVKGLKRG

-399 TCTVTVVNKIVTRVT
+399 ACKVTVTKLVTSLT
-414 LNITILPLQPNKTS
+414 LNKTVLPLQPKKTE

-433 VGPSDADSK
+433 VSPSDADNK
-442 AVKWKSSNT
+442 TVKWTTSNSA
-451 KVATVGSTGKVTA
+451 VATVNSNGKVTA
-464 IGKGT
+464 KGKGT
-469 ATITA
+469 AIIKA
-474 TAADGSGENATCK
+474 TAADGSGENATCT
-487 VTVVTPKR
+487 VTVVTPKK

-501 LNKSSLT
+501 LNKRSLT
-508 LQVGK
+508 MQVGK
-513 TQILKV
+513 TQTLSV

-524 NADIKDVIWTS
+524 NADIRNVIWTS
-535 SDTKVA
+535 SNTKVA

-571 ACKVTVLKK
+571 ACKVTVVKK

-587 KSKAKAVKVKQ
+587 KCKANTVKVKK

-605 VKPTNADITGVTW
+605 VKPTNADIRDVTW
-618 KSSNTKV
+618 TSSNTKV
-625 ATVDSNGKVRGI
+625 ATVDSNGKVCGI

-653 KKATMKVTVK
+653 KKDTMKVTVK

>member
-30 RSRAG
+30 RSGAG

-80 TVIFDANGGTFPGG
+80 TVIFDANGGTLPGG

-244 TLNKTA
+244 TLNKTS
-250 LTLNVGK
+250 LTVNKGA
-257 TSTLSATAGPSDADN
+257 TSTLSATAGPSDANN

-316 CTVTVKQFVTSLKLN
+316 CSVTVKQPVTSLTLN
-331 KTALTLQKEKTS
+331 KTALTLNNGKTAT
-343 KLTATVGPS
+343 LTATVGPS
-352 DANNKAVKWTTS
+352 NANNKTVKWTTS

-369 TVSSTGEVKGIKKG
+369 TVSSTGVVKGLKRG

-399 TCTVTVVNKIVTRVT
+399 ACKVTVTKLVTSLT
-414 LNITILPLQPNKTS
+414 LNKTVLPLQPKKTE

-433 VGPSDADSK
+433 VSPSDADNK
-442 AVKWKSSNT
+442 TVKWTTSNSA
-451 KVATVGSTGKVTA
+451 VATVNSNGKVTA
-464 IGKGT
+464 KGKGT
-469 ATITA
+469 AIIKA
-474 TAADGSGENATCK
+474 TAADGSGENATCT
-487 VTVVTPKR
+487 VTVVTPKK

-501 LNKSSLT
+501 LKKTSLT
-508 LQVGK
+508 MQVGK
-513 TQILKV
+513 TEILKV

-524 NADIKDVIWTS
+524 NAVIKNVIWTS
-535 SDTKVA
+535 SNTKVA

-571 ACKVTVLKK
+571 ACKVTVVKK

-587 KSKAKAVKVKQ
+587 KCKANTVKVKK

-605 VKPTNADITGVTW
+605 VQPTNADIKDVTW

-625 ATVDSNGKVRGI
+625 ATVDSNGKVCGI

-653 KKATMKVTVK
+653 KKDTMKVTVK

>member
-30 RSRAG
+30 RSGAG

-244 TLNKTA
+244 TLNKTS
-250 LTLNVGK
+250 LTVNKGA
-257 TSTLSATAGPSDADN
+257 TSTLSATAGPSDANN

-316 CTVTVKQFVTSLKLN
+316 CSVTVKQPVTSLTLN
-331 KTALTLQKEKTS
+331 KTALTLNNGKTAT
-343 KLTATVGPS
+343 LTATVGPS
-352 DANNKAVKWTTS
+352 NANNKTVKWTTS

-369 TVSSTGEVKGIKKG
+369 TVSSTGVVKGLKRG

-399 TCTVTVVNKIVTRVT
+399 ACKVTVTKLVTSLT
-414 LNITILPLQPNKTS
+414 LNKTVLPLQPKKTE

-433 VGPSDADSK
+433 VSPSDADNK
-442 AVKWKSSNT
+442 TVKWTTSNSA
-451 KVATVGSTGKVTA
+451 VATVNSNGKVTA
-464 IGKGT
+464 KGKGT
-469 ATITA
+469 AIIKA
-474 TAADGSGENATCK
+474 TAADGSGENATCT
-487 VTVVTPKR
+487 VTVVTPKK

-501 LNKSSLT
+501 LKKTSLT
-508 LQVGK
+508 MQVGK
-513 TQILKV
+513 TQTLSV

-524 NADIKDVIWTS
+524 NADIRNVIWTS
-535 SDTKVA
+535 SNTKVA

-571 ACKVTVLKK
+571 ACKVTVVKK

-587 KSKAKAVKVKQ
+587 KCKANTVKVKK

-605 VKPTNADITGVTW
+605 VRPTNADINGVTW

-625 ATVDSNGKVRGI
+625 ATVDSNGKVCGI

-653 KKATMKVTVK
+653 KKDTMKVTVK

>member
-30 RSRAG
+30 RSGAG

-244 TLNKTA
+244 TLNKTS
-250 LTLNVGK
+250 LTVNKGA
-257 TSTLSATAGPSDADN
+257 TSTLSATAGPSDANN

-316 CTVTVKQFVTSLKLN
+316 CSVTVKQPVTSLTLN
-331 KTALTLQKEKTS
+331 KTALTLNNGKTAT
-343 KLTATVGPS
+343 LTATVGPS
-352 DANNKAVKWTTS
+352 NANNKTVKWTTS

-369 TVSSTGEVKGIKKG
+369 TVSSTGVVKGLKRG

-399 TCTVTVVNKIVTRVT
+399 ACKVTVTKLVTSLT
-414 LNITILPLQPNKTS
+414 LNKTVLPLQPKKTE

-433 VGPSDADSK
+433 VSPSDADNK
-442 AVKWKSSNT
+442 TVKWTTSNSA
-451 KVATVGSTGKVTA
+451 VATVNSNGKVTA
-464 IGKGT
+464 KGKGT
-469 ATITA
+469 AIIKA
-474 TAADGSGENATCK
+474 TAADGSGENATCT
-487 VTVVTPKR
+487 VTVVTPKK

-501 LNKSSLT
+501 LKKTSLT
-508 LQVGK
+508 MQVGK
-513 TQILKV
+513 TQTLSV

-524 NADIKDVIWTS
+524 NADIRNVIWTS
-535 SDTKVA
+535 SNTKVA

-571 ACKVTVLKK
+571 ACKVTVVKK

-587 KSKAKAVKVKQ
+587 KCKANTVKVKK

-605 VKPTNADITGVTW
+605 VQPTNADIKDVTW

-625 ATVDSNGKVRGI
+625 ATVDSNGKVCGI

-653 KKATMKVTVK
+653 KKDTMKVTVK